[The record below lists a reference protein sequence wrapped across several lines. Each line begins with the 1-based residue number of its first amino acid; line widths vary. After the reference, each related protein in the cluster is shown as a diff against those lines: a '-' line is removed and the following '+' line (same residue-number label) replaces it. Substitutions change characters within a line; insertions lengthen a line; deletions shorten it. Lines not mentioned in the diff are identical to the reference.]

1 MRKDVAIAR
10 PALLLLFSGALGARA
25 VSSEGPEVK
34 VVVTAEPKHGK
45 TIPELLREDLKV
57 TQNREKRKITS
68 LESLAGSKLQL
79 LLLIDDS
86 AASGF
91 DTQISTLKDFV
102 MALPANAE
110 VGIGYMR
117 NGMAQ
122 MSSPFTLDHAAAAA
136 TIRLADG
143 RGGGDVS
150 PYDSLTDAIK
160 KWPKTD
166 APRREV
172 VMISSG
178 IEGLGGGPAPENPYV
193 DAGIESAQRAGVL
206 VYNIYSPIAG
216 RSGSGFGLS
225 GQNFLSQLSD
235 ETGGESY
242 ALLLGSAVSFEPYL
256 KSILE
261 AQQHQYL
268 LGFLARPQA
277 KAGLQPVKVSV
288 LEKDAR
294 VTAADKVL
302 VPAQQ

>member
-1 MRKDVAIAR
+1 MKKEILIGL
-10 PALLLLFSGALGARA
+10 PAFLLLFCVGMDARA
-25 VSSEGPEVK
+25 VPSQGTEVK
-34 VVVTAEPKHGK
+34 VVVTAEPKRGK
-45 TIPELLREDLKV
+45 TIPELLKEDLKV
-57 TQNREKRKITS
+57 TQNREKRQITS

-91 DTQISTLKDFV
+91 DTQISALRDFV

-110 VGIGYMR
+110 VEIGYMR

-122 MSSPFTLDHAAAAA
+122 MTSPFTLDHAAAAA

-143 RGGGDVS
+143 RGGADVS
-150 PYDSLTDAIK
+150 PYDSLTDAVK

-166 APRREV
+166 IPRREV

-206 VYNIYSPIAG
+206 VYNIYAPSAG
-216 RSGSGFGLS
+216 RSGPGFGLS

-235 ETGGESY
+235 ETGGVSY

-268 LGFLARPQA
+268 LGFLARPHD
-277 KAGLQPVKVSV
+277 KAGLQPMKVSV
-288 LEKDAR
+288 LEKDAK

-302 VPAQQ
+302 VPAQ